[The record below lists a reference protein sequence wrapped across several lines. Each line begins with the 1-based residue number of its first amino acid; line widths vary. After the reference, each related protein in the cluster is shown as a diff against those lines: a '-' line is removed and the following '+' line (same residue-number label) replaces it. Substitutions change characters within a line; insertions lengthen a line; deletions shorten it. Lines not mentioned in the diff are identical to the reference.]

1 MIGRLRSCRPA
12 SLVSGSTGNGVT
24 LLRGTRHSLVIRNF
38 TGLSRPRPPLPSTG
52 HGVLNLGQHNRI
64 TGNRS

>member
-1 MIGRLRSCRPA
+1 MIGRLRGHRPA

-24 LLRGTRHSLVIRNF
+24 LLRGTRHNLVIRNF
-38 TGLSRPRPPLPSTG
+38 TGLSRLRQPLPSTG

>member
-1 MIGRLRSCRPA
+1 M
-12 SLVSGSTGNGVT
+12 VSGSTGNGVT

-38 TGLSRPRPPLPSTG
+38 TGLSRPRQPLPSTG